1 MNNLS
6 NRISSALE
14 PRQRNQSLAL
24 NNNHDDFNKVE
35 TDSSLT
41 VFIFATIKRS
51 DVKAKP
57 VMKRVTAS
65 NYNDARQQLI
75 RDYVISFAG
84 CIPSKGKMV

>member
-1 MNNLS
+1 MSNLS
-6 NRISSALE
+6 NSISSTLE

-24 NNNHDDFNKVE
+24 NNNHDDFNKVK

-41 VFIFATIKRS
+41 VFIFATVKRS

-65 NYNDARQQLI
+65 NYKDARQQLI

-84 CIPSKGKMV
+84 CIPSKVETV